1 MAMIH
6 DDNEPQLVGQIF
18 CGVLT
23 LFGIL
28 IAVIGILV
36 GLYADAPGNSVEA
49 HLLWGLIFST
59 TLAIVL
65 SSVTAGCSLARMAG
79 YAVSPG
85 TIQGMVYF
93 ILFIVTICVLI
104 VAVAALRYV

>member
-1 MAMIH
+1 
-6 DDNEPQLVGQIF
+6 VGQIF

-36 GLYADAPGNSVEA
+36 GLYADAPGGGSVEA

-65 SSVTAGCSLARMAG
+65 SSITAGCSLARTAG
-79 YAVSPG
+79 YDVSLG
-85 TIQGMVYF
+85 TIQGMMYLV
-93 ILFIVTICVLI
+93 LFLVTTCVVV
-104 VAVAALRYV
+104 VAVAALRYA

>member
-1 MAMIH
+1 
-6 DDNEPQLVGQIF
+6 VGQIF

-36 GLYADAPGNSVEA
+36 GLYADAPGGSVEA

-65 SSVTAGCSLARMAG
+65 SSIMAGCSLARMAG
-79 YAVSPG
+79 YDVSLG
-85 TIQGMVYF
+85 TIQGMVYLV
-93 ILFIVTICVLI
+93 LFLVTTCVVV
-104 VAVAALRYV
+104 VAVAALRYA